1 MFALNTVPSK
11 AAPSDWPS
19 GRPLGAGGGGP
30 HSVDD
35 RDHGGGRGSTGRVW
49 SPLET
54 TLLLITD
61 SGHSHV
67 HLPPPGALLGWRS
80 LS

>member
-19 GRPLGAGGGGP
+19 GRPLGGGGVLTQWIIGTME
-30 HSVDD
+30 
-35 RDHGGGRGSTGRVW
+35 GGRGSTGRVW